1 MPVEPLNL
9 DPVYCRARQ
18 QRLCEQLA
26 AHSIDRAVIVSHEN
40 VQWLTGFRPHR
51 LMHAAVCLE
60 ADGQCTLVAPNEQPE
75 HAAADHIVTFEA
87 QWHCTLRQEQLAVAT
102 KLLADTVGRQA
113 GRLGIEHAAPSPH
126 VLSAF
131 GVDTTSNDR
140 LVDLDPTL
148 WQLRRRK
155 DPDELAMIRRAVD
168 CTEAMYARAREIIT
182 PGITE
187 LHVFNEL
194 HAAAVDVAG
203 DQRRRLR

>member
-1 MPVEPLNL
+1 M
-9 DPVYCRARQ
+9 A
-18 QRLCEQLA
+18 
-26 AHSIDRAVIVSHEN
+26 DR
-40 VQWLTGFRPHR
+40 FRPHR
-51 LMHAAVCLE
+51 LMHAAVLSRGGRTMHAHCRGE
-60 ADGQCTLVAPNEQPE
+60 EPE
-75 HAAADHIVTFEA
+75 HAAADRVVAFEA

-102 KLLADTVGRQA
+102 KLLVDAVGRQP

-131 GVDTTSNDR
+131 GINSTADDR

-155 DPDELAMIRRAVD
+155 DPYELAMIRRAID
-168 CTEAMYARAREIIT
+168 CTEAMCPGEEIIT

-187 LHVFNEL
+187 LQVFSEL

-203 DQRRRLR
+203 EPLVAARQ